1 MNEHGASPPE
11 HYTCGHKKREIMIDT
26 YRNDSLEAD
35 ILFKR
40 IDINGDNAINNE
52 EASSYLETGTR
63 SKRSS
68 SFSITNELKKMDID
82 NDGIISPYE
91 FDDSLIY

>member
-1 MNEHGASPPE
+1 MTSTN
-11 HYTCGHKKREIMIDT
+11 
-26 YRNDSLEAD
+26 RNDSLEAY
-35 ILFKR
+35 IFFKS

-63 SKRSS
+63 FKRSS

-82 NDGIISPYE
+82 NDGMISPYE